1 MPFTEIPDAR
11 IMAPMKDRRRRLTGS
26 SFSDR
31 FMCFSDSTS
40 RNATARNSRLVRL
53 KPVHQGV

>member
-40 RNATARNSRLVRL
+40 RNATARNSRAW
-53 KPVHQGV
+53 